1 MDAGKVFVL
10 IMSVLVI
17 GILVYLDLNARR
29 NRKTPEKD

>member
-17 GILVYLDLNARR
+17 GILVYLGLKRPPQPQDA
-29 NRKTPEKD
+29 